1 MHKGSTGGLPVR
13 SLKAN
18 RYSAL
23 SLSAM
28 WKSWP
33 KTYWTQSGNYW
44 CKHELQEIVEE
55 DNKVWEKW
63 HIVAC
68 KEIPIPPMLIRLPDD
83 DDGPNDDDDEDDD
96 HDHPADDAPPEDEA
110 AGKDS
115 KKRKRPAPL
124 PKRLPKV
131 IVSK

>member
-1 MHKGSTGGLPVR
+1 
-13 SLKAN
+13 
-18 RYSAL
+18 
-23 SLSAM
+23 M
-28 WKSWP
+28 WKSWS
-33 KTYWTQSGNYW
+33 KTYWTQEGNYW

-55 DNKVWEKW
+55 ANKVWEKW

-68 KEIPIPPMLIRLPDD
+68 IEILTPPMLIRLPDD

-96 HDHPADDAPPEDEA
+96 PDHPADDAPPEDEA

-131 IVSK
+131 IVST